1 MSLRSIGSAGRAT
14 GHDDAGVVKL
24 VDARDSK
31 SRSAR
36 SVGSSPTTRTIL
48 LRSRHRLTEPKFDTH
63 MASIPTAPIDEEST
77 LLTWRFLL
85 GRGRGTLSIEERLA
99 IEGAMTVV
107 RDVPARQQLIRRG
120 ERVDQSTF
128 LIEGY
133 ICRYMDDREGHR
145 QLVALHVPGD
155 FVDLHAFP
163 MKRLDHDIA
172 TLGPARIGLYDHRT
186 LTELTERMPH
196 LTRKL
201 WFSTLL
207 DAAMHREWIF
217 RLGRLGADGRIAHF
231 FCELYDRLKLVGLVT
246 DNRFR
251 LPITQ
256 VDLGEACGLTG
267 VHVNRVLRTL
277 REQGMLSF
285 RNSEVEIID
294 FARLA
299 RLAEFD
305 ADYLYR
311 DDAGWNHTP

>member
-1 MSLRSIGSAGRAT
+1 MAT
-14 GHDDAGVVKL
+14 AFPAPISHDDEA
-24 VDARDSK
+24 A
-31 SRSAR
+31 
-36 SVGSSPTTRTIL
+36 
-48 LRSRHRLTEPKFDTH
+48 
-63 MASIPTAPIDEEST
+63 
-77 LLTWRFLL
+77 LLTRRFLL
-85 GRGRGTLSIEERLA
+85 GRGRGNLSHEERLA
-99 IEGAMTVV
+99 IEDAMGSV
-107 RDVPARQQLIRRG
+107 RTLPARRQLISRG
-120 ERVDQSTF
+120 EPVEVSTF

-133 ICRYMDDREGHR
+133 ICRYMDDRDGHR

-172 TLGPARIGLYDHRT
+172 TLGPVKVGQFDHRV

-231 FCELYDRLKLVGLVT
+231 FCELFVRLDLVGLVEG
-246 DNRFR
+246 NRFQ
-251 LPITQ
+251 LPLTQ

-267 VHVNRVLRTL
+267 VHVNRTL
-277 REQGMLSF
+277 RALREDGMLSF
-285 RNSEVEIID
+285 RNGEVEMID
-294 FARLA
+294 FLRLA
-299 RLAEFD
+299 RTAEFD

-311 DDAGWNHTP
+311 DGGGWNHSL